1 MQKMEK
7 TNIPRLKKRIFIDKH
22 ILPTSKFDDSDDKME
37 ERNYN
42 KLRHIYVFKKPKT
55 EKEKEKEKEKSKQFS
70 SKTSRIYQRNYCLNK
85 DFSLTLKNLL
95 IKKKLLLCKTPKSAN
110 RISKSFKKEFTSPLK
125 DKYRLLI
132 SNINNYNKRCFKNL
146 GNEDLDNIFNYNLT
160 MAKSP
165 IKMNKKLIPKSA
177 MRRENKSIETKSKHF
192 NEFHT
197 HRTPRESKYIKKRQ
211 CRCSLKNEDDI
222 YKINNDNF
230 NYDYD
235 FLSINKKNKVQRD
248 ARYQSNLAS
257 NFEKFVF
264 LLKKQNMKTMKL
276 LDDVKRQ
283 EAINKDLLRVSV
295 ARLNGYKAKNHS
307 LY

>member
-7 TNIPRLKKRIFIDKH
+7 TNIPQLKKRILMNKH
-22 ILPTSKFDDSDDKME
+22 ILPNSKNDDSDDKTE
-37 ERNYN
+37 ESNYN
-42 KLRHIYVFKKPKT
+42 KHRHIYVFKKPKT
-55 EKEKEKEKEKSKQFS
+55 EKVKEKEKTKQYS
-70 SKTSRIYQRNYCLNK
+70 SKTSRIYQKKYCLNS
-85 DFSLTLKNLL
+85 DFSHTLKNLL
-95 IKKKLLLCKTPKSAN
+95 IKRKILLCKTPKSTN

-160 MAKSP
+160 ITKSP
-165 IKMNKKLIPKSA
+165 IKKDKKLILKSA
-177 MRRENKSIETKSKHF
+177 IRRDNKSLETKSKHI
-192 NEFHT
+192 NEYNIY
-197 HRTPRESKYIKKRQ
+197 RTPRESKYIKKRQ
-211 CRCSLKNEDDI
+211 CRCSLKNGDDI

-235 FLSINKKNKVQRD
+235 YLSINKKNKVKRD

-295 ARLNGYKAKNHS
+295 ARLNGYKAKNNS

>member
-1 MQKMEK
+1 MEK
-7 TNIPRLKKRIFIDKH
+7 ANIPKLKKRIFINKH
-22 ILPTSKFDDSDDKME
+22 ILPISKIDDSDDKIE
-37 ERNYN
+37 ENNYN
-42 KLRHIYVFKKPKT
+42 KLRRIYVFKKPKE
-55 EKEKEKEKEKSKQFS
+55 EKEKEKYKQYS
-70 SKTSRIYQRNYCLNK
+70 SKTSRVYPINYALNN
-85 DFSLTLKNLL
+85 DFSHTLKNLL
-95 IKKKLLLCKTPKSAN
+95 IKKKILLCKTPKSIN
-110 RISKSFKKEFTSPLK
+110 RFSKSFKKEFTSPLK

-146 GNEDLDNIFNYNLT
+146 GNKDLDNIFNYNLT
-160 MAKSP
+160 MTKSP
-165 IKMNKKLIPKSA
+165 IRKNKKLMLRSA
-177 MRRENKSIETKSKHF
+177 MRRDNKSQEAKTKLN
-192 NEFHT
+192 NEFIFHKK
-197 HRTPRESKYIKKRQ
+197 PSSKYIRKRQ

-222 YKINNDNF
+222 YKINTDNF

-235 FLSINKKNKVQRD
+235 YLSINKKNKVHRD
-248 ARYQSNLAS
+248 TKYESTLAS

-295 ARLNGYKAKNHS
+295 AKLNGYKAKNHS

>member
-1 MQKMEK
+1 MY
-7 TNIPRLKKRIFIDKH
+7 LKRQ
-22 ILPTSKFDDSDDKME
+22 S
-37 ERNYN
+37 NQY
-42 KLRHIYVFKKPKT
+42 
-55 EKEKEKEKEKSKQFS
+55 S
-70 SKTSRIYQRNYCLNK
+70 SKTSRIYSRNYFLNK
-85 DFSLTLKNLL
+85 DFSHTLKNLL
-95 IKKKLLLCKTPKSAN
+95 IKKKILLSKTPNSAN
-110 RISKSFKKEFTSPLK
+110 RVSKSFKKKFTSPLK

-146 GNEDLDNIFNYNLT
+146 GNKDLDNIFNYNLNMT
-160 MAKSP
+160 NSP
-165 IKMNKKLIPKSA
+165 IKKNKKLILRSE
-177 MRRENKSIETKSKHF
+177 MRRDNKSLETKSKHI
-192 NEFHT
+192 NEFNI
-197 HRTPRESKYIKKRQ
+197 HRSPRESKFINKRK

-264 LLKKQNMKTMKL
+264 LLKKQNIKTMKL

-283 EAINKDLLRVSV
+283 EAINKDLIRVFV
-295 ARLNGYKAKNHS
+295 AKLNGYKAKNNS

>member
-1 MQKMEK
+1 MKKMEK
-7 TNIPRLKKRIFIDKH
+7 TKIPALKKRIFINKH
-22 ILPTSKFDDSDDKME
+22 ILPISKIDDSDDKIE
-37 ERNYN
+37 ENNYN

-55 EKEKEKEKEKSKQFS
+55 DKEKEKSKQYS
-70 SKTSRIYQRNYCLNK
+70 SKTSRVYPKNYCLNN
-85 DFSLTLKNLL
+85 DFSHTLKNLL
-95 IKKKLLLCKTPKSAN
+95 IKKKILLCKTPRTIN
-110 RISKSFKKEFTSPLK
+110 RISKSFKKELSSPLK

-146 GNEDLDNIFNYNLT
+146 GNKDLDNIFNYNLT
-160 MAKSP
+160 MTKSP
-165 IKMNKKLIPKSA
+165 FKRNKKLIVRSA
-177 MRRENKSIETKSKHF
+177 MRRDNKSLEAKSKHI
-192 NEFHT
+192 NEFHI
-197 HRTPRESKYIKKRQ
+197 HKTPRESKYNRKRQ

-222 YKINNDNF
+222 YKINTDNF
-230 NYDYD
+230 NYDY
-235 FLSINKKNKVQRD
+235 LSINKKNKAHRD
-248 ARYQSNLAS
+248 NRYQSNLAS

-295 ARLNGYKAKNHS
+295 AKLNGYKAKNHS